1 MRRSRT
7 SSPFATTPPTLR
19 RKAGCT
25 SSSSTGSTP
34 CSTTLSRHPAEQH
47 QQEVEFRCDGH
58 PGPGQSISRDRSFQ
72 ADGAAQLVG
81 DTNPGL
87 KWKFHKEFPDS
98 RLLAFSATFY
108 CEFPTGG
115 TSRQLSSGVV
125 DYWLKGIV
133 QKNTISPDEDH
144 RQQQRGRVYT
154 EGSRWFENS
163 RSAWARNGSSQV
175 QFLGGRQPR
184 TAEGLGLRFRCIG
197 WQMRCKSYRGG
208 TNRHLRRVFRFRQFQ
223 RWFQIV
229 FKARERGELIR

>member
-7 SSPFATTPPTLR
+7 SSTFTTTPPTLR

-34 CSTTLSRHPAEQH
+34 CSTTLSRHPAEQR

-58 PGPGQSISRDRSFQ
+58 PGPGQSISRGRPFQ

-87 KWKFHKEFPDS
+87 KWKFHKEYPDS

-133 QKNTISPDEDH
+133 QKNIPARTTITGYNSAGECTPREA
-144 RQQQRGRVYT
+144 G
-154 EGSRWFENS
+154 GSKIHG
-163 RSAWARNGSSQV
+163 APGPGTAAARCNFWGGGSHE
-175 QFLGGRQPR
+175 LRK
-184 TAEGLGLRFRCIG
+184 GLAFDFG
-197 WQMRCKSYRGG
+197 
-208 TNRHLRRVFRFRQFQ
+208 V
-223 RWFQIV
+223 
-229 FKARERGELIR
+229 